1 MIRVVIDIEANG
13 LENPTQVWVIVCKN
27 LDTGEYYV
35 FREVTKNAKEL
46 ERFLEFARMEI
57 TWIGHN
63 ILGYDLPV
71 LQRLCGLNWDVDL
84 TYDTLV
90 LSKLIDY
97 SREGGH
103 SIEAYGQEFSL
114 EKIHF
119 NEFTKYSYEMEKY
132 CRRDVDICEK
142 IYKKYTR
149 YINLPRHQQAIR
161 LEHSFQLV
169 VNELHANGFY
179 FNKNK
184 ATELLKDVTNQ
195 LDILDTEIQKAF
207 PTKLKL
213 VREVHPT
220 YTKHGTLH
228 RKDFRFELSGDL
240 SEYNGG
246 PFCKCVWEQF
256 NPSSHKQLVDVLH
269 GAGWQPTDKTK
280 THVELERE
288 LNLLRI
294 KHELD
299 KETELEYNN
308 RLLHL
313 RKYGWKI
320 NEQNLSSLPRKENC
334 LIKLQNVEKNTL
346 ESIIKDL
353 KLVRPKE
360 LTHVK
365 NIIPINVLQNQNNSK
380 EITELLSKI
389 LNALSKSKMDHALFV
404 AKEKHLWSII
414 VTQQDVFVD
423 CSASFVTD
431 TSDGLNVIK
440 PELMSIWEDLSFD
453 EAPAPARTLAQRILL
468 EARRRTLTEWLNL
481 VKDDSRIHGNFQGLG
496 AWTHRMAHQNPNTA
510 NIPTEVKLYGHEMRA
525 LWGVDD
531 DHLLVGVDAEGIQL
545 RIFAHYIND
554 PEFTNALVAG
564 KKEDKSDPHSLN
576 QRILGAVCGSRQI
589 AKRFIYALL
598 LGAGLGKIAEI
609 LSCSKRQAEE
619 ALERVLER
627 YTGFAELKSTRIPQ
641 DARRG
646 WFIGLDGRSVRIP
659 GSDVGGRRHL
669 CMSGYLQAGEAVVM
683 KMATL
688 LWMKELREQGIWFK
702 IVNFVHDEWQ
712 IEVENNLET
721 AIRVAKIV
729 ADSLR
734 KVGELIN
741 LNCPLAGS
749 YWNDDLKAYTIGKN
763 WAVTH

>member
-84 TYDTLV
+84 TYDTHV

-103 SIEAYGQEFSL
+103 SIEAYGLEFGL
-114 EKIHF
+114 EKIDFHDWS
-119 NEFTKYSYEMEKY
+119 KYTVEMEEY

-169 VNELHANGFY
+169 VNELHTNGFY
-179 FNKNK
+179 FNKQE
-184 ATELLKDVTNQ
+184 AQGLLENVTGQ
-195 LDILDTEIQKAF
+195 LSTLDEQIRIAF
-207 PTKLKL
+207 PKKLRL
-213 VREVHPT
+213 IREVVPAL
-220 YTKHGTLH
+220 TKHGTLH
-228 RKDFRFELSGDL
+228 RKDFRWVSDGDL

-246 PFCKCVWEQF
+246 PFCRCSWEEF
-256 NPSSHKQLVDVLH
+256 NPSSHKQLIDVLSS
-269 GAGWQPTDKTK
+269 AGWQPTDKTK
-280 THVELERE
+280 THIELERE

-308 RLLHL
+308 KLLHL

-320 NEQNLSSLPRKENC
+320 NETNLETLP
-334 LIKLQNVEKNTL
+334 
-346 ESIIKDL
+346 
-353 KLVRPKE
+353 
-360 LTHVK
+360 
-365 NIIPINVLQNQNNSK
+365 
-380 EITELLSKI
+380 
-389 LNALSKSKMDHALFV
+389 
-404 AKEKHLWSII
+404 
-414 VTQQDVFVD
+414 
-423 CSASFVTD
+423 
-431 TSDGLNVIK
+431 
-440 PELMSIWEDLSFD
+440 ED
-453 EAPAPARTLAQRILL
+453 APAPARTLAQRILL

-554 PEFTNALVAG
+554 PEFTQALVAG

-576 QRILGAVCGSRQI
+576 QRILGTVCGSRQI

-598 LGAGLGKIAEI
+598 LGAGLGKLAEI

-619 ALERVLER
+619 ALERILQR

-734 KVGELIN
+734 KVGELLN

-749 YWNDDLKAYTIGKN
+749 YWNDDLKAYTIGRN

>member
-27 LDTGEYYV
+27 LDTGEYHV
-35 FREVTKNAKEL
+35 FKEVTKNAKEL
-46 ERFLEFARMEI
+46 ERFLEFSRMEI

-97 SREGGH
+97 PREGGH

-119 NEFTKYSYEMEKY
+119 NEFTKYSYEMERY

-142 IYKKYTR
+142 IYRKYTR
-149 YINLPRHQQAIR
+149 YINFPRHQQAIR

-169 VNELHANGFY
+169 VNELHNNGFY
-179 FNKNK
+179 FNKEDAN
-184 ATELLKDVTNQ
+184 ALLREVNERLQT
-195 LDILDTEIQKAF
+195 LDTDIQRDF
-207 PTKLKL
+207 RPSLRL

-220 YTKHGTLH
+220 RTKHGTLH
-228 RKDFRFELSGDL
+228 KKDFRFVLDGDL

-246 PFCKCVWEQF
+246 PFCRCRWEAF
-256 NPSSHKQLVDVLH
+256 NPSSHKQLIEVLNN
-269 GAGWQPTDKTK
+269 AGWQPTDKTK
-280 THVELERE
+280 THIELERE

-308 RLLHL
+308 KLLHL

-320 NEQNLSSLPRKENC
+320 NETNLDTLP
-334 LIKLQNVEKNTL
+334 
-346 ESIIKDL
+346 
-353 KLVRPKE
+353 
-360 LTHVK
+360 
-365 NIIPINVLQNQNNSK
+365 
-380 EITELLSKI
+380 
-389 LNALSKSKMDHALFV
+389 
-404 AKEKHLWSII
+404 
-414 VTQQDVFVD
+414 
-423 CSASFVTD
+423 
-431 TSDGLNVIK
+431 
-440 PELMSIWEDLSFD
+440 ED
-453 EAPAPARTLAQRILL
+453 APAPARTLAQRILL
-468 EARRRTLTEWLNL
+468 EARRRTLTEWTTL
-481 VKDDSRIHGNFQGLG
+481 VKDDSRIHGNFQGIG

-554 PEFTNALVAG
+554 PEFTQALVAG

-576 QRILGAVCGSRQI
+576 QRILGTVCGSRQI

-598 LGAGLGKIAEI
+598 LGAGIGKLAEI

-712 IEVENNLET
+712 IEVENNTET

-734 KVGELIN
+734 KVGELLN